1 MNSNG
6 EEVVRSGP
14 VHCHACGQFMGSRHE
29 CPAFDRPEPLG
40 GGLAGP
46 VLQSR
51 PGTGSAL
58 EPAARVR
65 LGPVVSTATPGLIGS
80 SATPT
85 PPDRVALGLAVLR
98 YHRTGDRTALTE
110 ALTARQQHA
119 TEMELRQ
126 EAAASLPGPEQDRGD
141 DDTAAAGVVPRCA
154 TCGQF
159 QGEGHQ
165 CPAPEGLPAGDYAGL
180 KGDDRVTAMLGDL
193 ESSVKAIVE
202 SGQLQRWLDAMSS
215 NGLSRW
221 SANNRL
227 LAMLQMHGRGEPLED
242 LHLMGFRQWE
252 AFNRNVS
259 KGAKA
264 VWILA
269 PMTRKVEEEND
280 AGEKVTTSRVVGFKG
295 VPVFNIS
302 DTHGEPLPSAPVRVP
317 AGQAPPGVL
326 QGLRDRVERA
336 GYTYEEREIPGCD
349 PASGRGTRGYTQR
362 DPKRIVVDA
371 RLGDADKAGVIA
383 HELGHVH
390 CGHMDSAPGEYQ
402 QHRGRMETEA
412 EMTAYLVTR
421 SRGMS
426 RDQVDAFA
434 PGYIAGWSKGDPKV
448 MHAAVDKA
456 TKAFNTIMDGPWP
469 DQERG

>member
-317 AGQAPPGVL
+317 AGQVYSA
-326 QGLRDRVERA
+326 VES
-336 GYTYEEREIPGCD
+336 P
-349 PASGRGTRGYTQR
+349 RGE
-362 DPKRIVVDA
+362 PKRIVVDA